1 MPERIDARAP
11 TRIDLAGGTV
21 DLWPLYLLH
30 EDGLTV
36 NAAIDLHAHARVERL
51 REPGIEFVS
60 EDRSARSRVGSVR
73 ALARGIGQAPADL
86 EFPMRLAA
94 HFFGEGR
101 PAGFEEENLACR
113 VTTSCLAP
121 AGSGLGGSSA
131 LGIALAS
138 ALTRFVGREMA
149 GEALLSTTRA
159 IETQVLRIPT
169 GEQDYHPAL
178 RGGLL
183 ALHYTV
189 EGTRIERL
197 PADLSALRER
207 IVLVFTG
214 QSRSSGISNWDMLKR
229 HLDGDLRVRGALDRV
244 IRATHAMRA
253 ALLSADFDAAG
264 AALGE
269 EWVARQEL
277 SATVTTEAIDRLIDA
292 GRAEGAIAGKV
303 CGAGGG
309 GCLVLWSRAGRR
321 EAISRKM
328 TSLGARPLDFQFIQ
342 SGVEITEA

>member
-1 MPERIDARAP
+1 MRERIEARAP

-30 EDGLTV
+30 DDCLTV
-36 NAAIDLHAHARVERL
+36 NAAIDLYAHARVERL
-51 REPGIEFVS
+51 REPGIEIVS
-60 EDRSARSRVGSVR
+60 EDRAARTRVASLGD
-73 ALARGIGQAPADL
+73 LTRGIVHASADL

-101 PAGFEEENLACR
+101 GGGFDADHLSCR
-113 VTTSCLAP
+113 VTTSCMAP
-121 AGSGLGGSSA
+121 AGSGLGGSST

-138 ALTRFVGREMA
+138 ALARFVGREMS
-149 GEALLSTTRA
+149 GEALLATTRA

-189 EGTRIERL
+189 EGTRVERL
-197 PADLSALRER
+197 QADLAALRER
-207 IVLVFTG
+207 TVLVFTG

-229 HLDGDLRVRGALDRV
+229 HLDGDRRVREALGGVIGATRSL
-244 IRATHAMRA
+244 RA
-253 ALLSADFDAAG
+253 ALLSADLDAVG

-269 EWVARQEL
+269 EWAARKEL
-277 SATVTTEAIDRLIDA
+277 SATVTTERIDHLIDA
-292 GRAEGAIAGKV
+292 ARKEGAIAGKV

-309 GCLVLWSRAGRR
+309 GCLVLWGGTGRR
-321 EAISRKM
+321 EAISLKM
-328 TSLGARPLDFQFIQ
+328 TTLGARPLDFQYTPL
-342 SGVEITEA
+342 GVEVTDA